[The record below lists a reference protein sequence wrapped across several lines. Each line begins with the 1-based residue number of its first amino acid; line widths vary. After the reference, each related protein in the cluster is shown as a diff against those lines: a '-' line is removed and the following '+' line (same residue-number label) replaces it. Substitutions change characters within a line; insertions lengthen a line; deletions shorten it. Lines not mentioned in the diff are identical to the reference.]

1 MRGVCVNNLGV
12 FNECRKWA
20 ESALVQADKLADG
33 GASSINSITIKL
45 SSSDLI
51 RQLAVISNSLSGGS
65 LVRLNYSKQINLPG
79 KGTVPG
85 IGTRMVATF
94 IIIMKKQK

>member
-1 MRGVCVNNLGV
+1 MIFNNLGV

-33 GASSINSITIKL
+33 GASSINSITTKS

-65 LVRLNYSKQINLPG
+65 LVRLKYYNK
-79 KGTVPG
+79 
-85 IGTRMVATF
+85 
-94 IIIMKKQK
+94 